1 MDTPQFIFELFEKEL
16 RNIQISLLRKVA
28 TSKGLD
34 LEELINDFL
43 PKELTLIPNTKT
55 IIHVKK
61 KNAPPLPPAPE
72 LRCMAR
78 VWNRGKGGQCIRN
91 RGELSN
97 CNANSN
103 VNNKQFSD
111 YCSQHEKNR
120 KHGRIDEP
128 PSKDIF
134 PKEAKSLYK

>member
-1 MDTPQFIFELFEKEL
+1 METPQFIFELFEKEL

-34 LEELINDFL
+34 VEELINEFL
-43 PKELTLIPNTKT
+43 PKELKLVPNTKT
-55 IIHVKK
+55 VIHVKK
-61 KNAPPLPPAPE
+61 KNAPPTPPAPE
-72 LRCMAR
+72 VRCMAR

-91 RGELSN
+91 RGEITN
-97 CNANSN
+97 DNH
-103 VNNKQFSD
+103 KQVSE

-128 PSKDIF
+128 PSKEIF